1 MSNLLTISP
10 SPHAKGKET
19 VSSLMYG
26 VLMALIPAF
35 LFSLYFFGIGAL
47 LTTLVS
53 VGFCVLF
60 EWLIAKFVLKT
71 KPQICDGSA
80 ILTGVLLAFNLPS
93 NINPFIVMIGA
104 LVAIGVAKMSFG
116 GLGQNLFNPA
126 LVGRVFLLISF
137 PQQMT
142 KWPLP
147 IKSRFEYF
155 NAAFDQT
162 FDAATGA
169 TPLAT
174 FKEAVK
180 VGNPPDLSNL
190 TYGDMFFGSIGG
202 SLGEMAAIALIIGGV
217 YMLWK
222 KIITWHIPVSILAT
236 VAIFTTLVWLIDP
249 VIYVNPLYHLLGGG
263 LLLGA
268 IFMATDY
275 VTSPMSTQGKL
286 IYGIGIGLLT
296 VIIRLWGSYPEGMSF
311 AILLMNAVTP
321 LINKKFKPTRFGET
335 KTK

>member
-10 SPHAKGKET
+10 SPHAKGKES
-19 VSSLMYG
+19 VSSLMFG

-35 LFSLYFFGIGAL
+35 LCSLYFFGIGAL
-47 LTTLVS
+47 ITTLVS

-60 EWLIAKFVLKT
+60 EWLIAKYILNT

-104 LVAIGVAKMSFG
+104 LVAIGVAKMTFG

-142 KWPLP
+142 TWPTPNENRLN
-147 IKSRFEYF
+147 YL
-155 NAAFDQT
+155 
-162 FDAATGA
+162 DAVTGA
-169 TPLAT
+169 TPLSHDMLGKTDTLDLLFGAT
-174 FKEAVK
+174 
-180 VGNPPDLSNL
+180 
-190 TYGDMFFGSIGG
+190 GG
-202 SLGEMAAIALIIGGV
+202 SLGEVAALALIIGGI
-217 YMLWK
+217 YMIWR
-222 KIITWHIPVSILAT
+222 KIITWHIPVSVIGT
-236 VAIFTTLVWLIDP
+236 VAVFTLLVWLIDP
-249 VIYVNPLYHLLGGG
+249 TVCVNPLYHLLGGG
-263 LLLGA
+263 LMLGA

-275 VTSPMSTQGKL
+275 VTSPMSSTGKI

-321 LINKKFKPTRFGET
+321 LINKKFKPTRFGEI

>member
-19 VSSLMYG
+19 VSSLMFG
-26 VLMALIPAF
+26 VLMALVPAF

-47 LTTLVS
+47 ITTLVS

-60 EWLIAKFVLKT
+60 EWLIAKLILKT
-71 KPQICDGSA
+71 TPQICDGSA

-104 LVAIGVAKMSFG
+104 LVAIGVAKMTFG

-126 LVGRVFLLISF
+126 LVGRVLLLISF

-142 KWPLP
+142 TWPKP
-147 IKSRFEYF
+147 IENRLNYL
-155 NAAFDQT
+155 
-162 FDAATGA
+162 DAVTGA
-169 TPLAT
+169 TPMSHDLLGKTDTVDMLLGAT
-174 FKEAVK
+174 
-180 VGNPPDLSNL
+180 
-190 TYGDMFFGSIGG
+190 GG
-202 SLGEMAAIALIIGGV
+202 SLGEMAAIALIIGGI
-217 YMLWK
+217 YMIVK

-236 VAIFTTLVWLIDP
+236 VAVFTSLVWLIDP
-249 VIYVNPLYHLLGGG
+249 TVCVNPVYNLLGGG

-321 LINKKFKPTRFGET
+321 LINKKFKPTRFGEN

>member
-19 VSSLMYG
+19 VSSLMFG

-35 LFSLYFFGIGAL
+35 LCSLYFFGIGAL
-47 LTTLVS
+47 ITTLVS

-60 EWLIAKFVLKT
+60 EWLIAKYILNT

-104 LVAIGVAKMSFG
+104 LVAIGVAKMTFG

-142 KWPLP
+142 TWPTPNENRL
-147 IKSRFEYF
+147 KYL
-155 NAAFDQT
+155 
-162 FDAATGA
+162 DAVTGA
-169 TPLAT
+169 TPMSHDMLGKTDTLDMLFGAT
-174 FKEAVK
+174 
-180 VGNPPDLSNL
+180 
-190 TYGDMFFGSIGG
+190 GG
-202 SLGEMAAIALIIGGV
+202 SLGEVAALALIIGGI
-217 YMLWK
+217 YMIWR
-222 KIITWHIPVSILAT
+222 KIITWHIPVSVIGT
-236 VAIFTTLVWLIDP
+236 VAVFTLLVWLIDP
-249 VIYVNPLYHLLGGG
+249 TMCVNPLYHLLGGG
-263 LLLGA
+263 LMLGA

-275 VTSPMSTQGKL
+275 VTSPMSSTGKI

-321 LINKKFKPTRFGET
+321 LINKKFKPTRFGEI

>member
-10 SPHAKGKET
+10 SPHVKGKES
-19 VSSLMYG
+19 VKSLMFG
-26 VLMALIPAF
+26 VLTALVPAF

-47 LTTLVS
+47 ITTLVS

-60 EWLIAKFVLKT
+60 EWLIAKYILKT

-93 NINPFIVMIGA
+93 NINPVIVMIGA

-142 KWPLP
+142 TWPKP
-147 IKSRFEYF
+147 IENRLNYL
-155 NAAFDQT
+155 
-162 FDAATGA
+162 DAVTGA
-169 TPLAT
+169 TPMSHDLLGKTDTVDMLLGAT
-174 FKEAVK
+174 
-180 VGNPPDLSNL
+180 
-190 TYGDMFFGSIGG
+190 GG
-202 SLGEMAAIALIIGGV
+202 SLGEMAAIALIIGGI
-217 YMLWK
+217 YMIVK

-236 VAIFTTLVWLIDP
+236 VAVFTSLVWLIDP
-249 VIYVNPLYHLLGGG
+249 TVCVNPLYHLLGGG

-321 LINKKFKPTRFGET
+321 LINKKFKPTRFGEN

>member
-10 SPHAKGKET
+10 SPHAKGKES
-19 VSSLMYG
+19 VSSLMFG

-35 LFSLYFFGIGAL
+35 LCSLYFFGIGAL
-47 LTTLVS
+47 ITTLVS

-60 EWLIAKFVLKT
+60 EWLIAKYILNT

-104 LVAIGVAKMSFG
+104 LVAIGVAKMTFG

-142 KWPLP
+142 TWPLP
-147 IKSRFEYF
+147 NENRLKYL
-155 NAAFDQT
+155 
-162 FDAATGA
+162 DAVTGA
-169 TPLAT
+169 TPMSHDMLGKTDTLDMLFGAT
-174 FKEAVK
+174 
-180 VGNPPDLSNL
+180 
-190 TYGDMFFGSIGG
+190 GG
-202 SLGEMAAIALIIGGV
+202 SLGEVAALALIIGGI
-217 YMLWK
+217 YMIWR
-222 KIITWHIPVSILAT
+222 KIITWHIPVSVIGT
-236 VAIFTTLVWLIDP
+236 VALFTLLVWLIDP
-249 VIYVNPLYHLLGGG
+249 TVCVNPLYHLLGGG
-263 LLLGA
+263 LMLGA

-275 VTSPMSTQGKL
+275 VTSPMSSTGKI

-321 LINKKFKPTRFGET
+321 LINKKFKPTRFGEI